1 MKNWFGHLILI
12 LEDVPK
18 KLMVVFAVV
27 GEDVREWA
35 ALDFE
40 STSVNLDNQNVTE
53 EILFEGS
60 VLRLGQ
66 IGNLARHHFEML
78 RSDLWELSAI
88 LNFSNIY
95 LISDLNRLI
104 C

>member
-12 LEDVPK
+12 LEDIPK

-27 GEDVREWA
+27 DEDVREWA

-53 EILFEGS
+53 EILFEWS

-78 RSDLWELSAI
+78 RSDL
-88 LNFSNIY
+88 
-95 LISDLNRLI
+95 
-104 C
+104 

>member
-12 LEDVPK
+12 LEDIPK

-27 GEDVREWA
+27 DEDVREWA

-53 EILFEGS
+53 EIFFEWS
-60 VLRLGQ
+60 VLRLEQ
-66 IGNLARHHFEML
+66 I
-78 RSDLWELSAI
+78 
-88 LNFSNIY
+88 
-95 LISDLNRLI
+95 
-104 C
+104 

>member
-27 GEDVREWA
+27 DEDVREWA

-53 EILFEGS
+53 EIFFEWS
-60 VLRLGQ
+60 VLRLDQ
-66 IGNLARHHFEML
+66 IGNLARHHFELL
-78 RSDLWELSAI
+78 RSDL
-88 LNFSNIY
+88 
-95 LISDLNRLI
+95 
-104 C
+104 

>member
-1 MKNWFGHLILI
+1 LILI

-18 KLMVVFAVV
+18 KLKVVFAVV
-27 GEDVREWA
+27 DEDVREWA

-53 EILFEGS
+53 EILFEWS

-78 RSDLWELSAI
+78 RSDL
-88 LNFSNIY
+88 
-95 LISDLNRLI
+95 
-104 C
+104 

>member
-12 LEDVPK
+12 LEDIPK

-27 GEDVREWA
+27 DEDVREWA

-53 EILFEGS
+53 EIFFEWS
-60 VLRLGQ
+60 VLRLEQ
-66 IGNLARHHFEML
+66 IWSLARHHFELL
-78 RSDLWELSAI
+78 RSDL
-88 LNFSNIY
+88 
-95 LISDLNRLI
+95 
-104 C
+104 

>member
-12 LEDVPK
+12 LEDIPK

-27 GEDVREWA
+27 DEDVREWA

-53 EILFEGS
+53 EIFFEWS
-60 VLRLGQ
+60 VLRLEQ
-66 IGNLARHHFEML
+66 IWNLAQHHFEL
-78 RSDLWELSAI
+78 LCSDL
-88 LNFSNIY
+88 
-95 LISDLNRLI
+95 
-104 C
+104 

>member
-27 GEDVREWA
+27 DEDVREWA

-53 EILFEGS
+53 EIFFEWS
-60 VLRLGQ
+60 VLRLEQ
-66 IGNLARHHFEML
+66 IWNLARHHFELL
-78 RSDLWELSAI
+78 RSDL
-88 LNFSNIY
+88 
-95 LISDLNRLI
+95 
-104 C
+104 

>member
-27 GEDVREWA
+27 DEDVREWA

-40 STSVNLDNQNVTE
+40 CTSVNLDNQNVTE
-53 EILFEGS
+53 EIFFEWS
-60 VLRLGQ
+60 VLQLEQ
-66 IGNLARHHFEML
+66 F
-78 RSDLWELSAI
+78 
-88 LNFSNIY
+88 
-95 LISDLNRLI
+95 
-104 C
+104 

>member
-27 GEDVREWA
+27 DEDVREWA

-53 EILFEGS
+53 ENFFEWS
-60 VLRLGQ
+60 VLRLEQ
-66 IGNLARHHFEML
+66 I
-78 RSDLWELSAI
+78 
-88 LNFSNIY
+88 
-95 LISDLNRLI
+95 
-104 C
+104 

>member
-12 LEDVPK
+12 LEDIPK

-27 GEDVREWA
+27 DEDVREWA

-53 EILFEGS
+53 ENFFEWS
-60 VLRLGQ
+60 VLRLEQ
-66 IGNLARHHFEML
+66 I
-78 RSDLWELSAI
+78 
-88 LNFSNIY
+88 
-95 LISDLNRLI
+95 
-104 C
+104 

>member
-27 GEDVREWA
+27 DEDVREWA

-40 STSVNLDNQNVTE
+40 STSVNLDNQNQMSG
-53 EILFEGS
+53 LYY
-60 VLRLGQ
+60 
-66 IGNLARHHFEML
+66 
-78 RSDLWELSAI
+78 D
-88 LNFSNIY
+88 
-95 LISDLNRLI
+95 
-104 C
+104 

>member
-12 LEDVPK
+12 LEDIPK

-27 GEDVREWA
+27 DEDVREWA

-53 EILFEGS
+53 ENFFEWS
-60 VLRLGQ
+60 VLRLEQ
-66 IGNLARHHFEML
+66 F
-78 RSDLWELSAI
+78 
-88 LNFSNIY
+88 
-95 LISDLNRLI
+95 
-104 C
+104 

>member
-12 LEDVPK
+12 LEDIPK

-27 GEDVREWA
+27 DEDVREWA

-53 EILFEGS
+53 EIFFEWS
-60 VLRLGQ
+60 VLRLEQ
-66 IGNLARHHFEML
+66 F
-78 RSDLWELSAI
+78 
-88 LNFSNIY
+88 
-95 LISDLNRLI
+95 
-104 C
+104 

>member
-1 MKNWFGHLILI
+1 MKNLLKGKLAWSANYLGFTSQFGRNWFGHLILI

-27 GEDVREWA
+27 DEDVREWA

-53 EILFEGS
+53 EIFFEWS
-60 VLRLGQ
+60 VLRLEQ
-66 IGNLARHHFEML
+66 FWNLAQHHFELL
-78 RSDLWELSAI
+78 RSDL
-88 LNFSNIY
+88 
-95 LISDLNRLI
+95 
-104 C
+104 

>member
-18 KLMVVFAVV
+18 KLKVVFAVV
-27 GEDVREWA
+27 DEDVREWA

-53 EILFEGS
+53 ENFFEWS
-60 VLRLGQ
+60 VLRLEQ
-66 IGNLARHHFEML
+66 F
-78 RSDLWELSAI
+78 
-88 LNFSNIY
+88 
-95 LISDLNRLI
+95 
-104 C
+104 